1 MGVDQGLALLTLSWD
16 KNWDSHSLVNGYPC
30 FYPRI
35 ALVAPSPGWHLCG
48 GKSAILWI
56 HGAGYSFL
64 QTVQAR
70 RIILINPRALMI
82 QKWRLTLLNTHSVPT
97 WAPSWYSWHII
108 SLSLWCLGR
117 ITGCL
122 VPSGTEAC
130 LRRPPITSRPLSNTG
145 QSLAKRLD
153 FETQPFCFI
162 SSISFAKFVV
172 WARLNMSVSDF
183 AISDTEIRSLF
194 TCLHFRYCTNRRN
207 QQSAFYAL

>member
-1 MGVDQGLALLTLSWD
+1 MNRSRRKTRIHAAVTLWVLTWLT
-16 KNWDSHSLVNGYPC
+16 SLWRQIRHPLNTRCWIQFLTTMQVG
-30 FYPRI
+30 RI
-35 ALVAPSPGWHLCG
+35 L
-48 GKSAILWI
+48 
-56 HGAGYSFL
+56 
-64 QTVQAR
+64 
-70 RIILINPRALMI
+70 LINARALMT

-145 QSLAKRLD
+145 HSLTKRLD
-153 FETQPFCFI
+153 FETRPFCFI
-162 SSISFAKFVV
+162 SSISFVKFVV
-172 WARLNMSVSDF
+172 WARLNMSVSDS

-194 TCLHFRYCTNRRN
+194 TCFHFRYCTNRRN
-207 QQSAFYAL
+207 QQSAFFAL